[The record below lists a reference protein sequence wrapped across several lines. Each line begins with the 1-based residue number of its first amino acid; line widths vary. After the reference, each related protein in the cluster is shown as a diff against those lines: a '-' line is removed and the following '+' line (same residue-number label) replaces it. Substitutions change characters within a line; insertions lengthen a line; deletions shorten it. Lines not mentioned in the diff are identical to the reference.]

1 MFDLIKKAAAFALD
15 HPESQTALKPLILE
29 ALAARKAKQA
39 TGVSPYQGIIDH
51 GYDQALSGG
60 TDVMK
65 RLQNQLLLEQSREPR
80 DVGSRLASGG
90 IMTPGENFDWTDSL
104 FREANLNSDGGSI
117 EAYLEGTPFEGEQL
131 TSVRTLTDVYR
142 DKNAFPL
149 PAKSGTRV
157 QFAGNMGSV
166 LAYADPPAP
175 GTQGTVVTVRS
186 AMGDVTGHEGKV
198 FVQWDDGKFR
208 SIHAEHLRAAK
219 GRQKKQASFQLRLA
233 SLGDLTDF
241 MKVSKDTLIHKSTRD
256 LWSVKQEGGEYVIE
270 RLFDDT
276 GDPLRG

>member
-1 MFDLIKKAAAFALD
+1 MHDLIKKAAAYALD
-15 HPESQTALKPLILE
+15 HPESREVLKPLIREALE
-29 ALAARKAKQA
+29 ARKEA
-39 TGVSPYQGIIDH
+39 GVSPYQGIIDH
-51 GYDQALSGG
+51 GYEQPLSGG

-65 RLQNQLLLEQSREPR
+65 RLQNQLLLEQGREPR
-80 DVGSRLASGG
+80 DVGPRLASDGAS
-90 IMTPGENFDWTDSL
+90 MTPGQNMDWADSL
-104 FREANLNSDGGSI
+104 FREANLNGEGGSI
-117 EAYLEGTPFEGEQL
+117 EAYLEGKPFEGEQL
-131 TSVRTLTDVYR
+131 TSVRTLTDAHR

-186 AMGDVTGHEGKV
+186 AMGDVTGHDGKV

-241 MKVSKDTLIHKSTRD
+241 MKVSKDTLIHTSTRD
-256 LWSVKQEGGEYVIE
+256 LWSVKQDGGEYIIE